1 MPISASLI
9 RKLEAVP
16 QQIREVLIDLVEE
29 IERRREESVTKREF
43 NELKEIVRELAKA
56 QRGTEQQIKGLAE
69 AQKRT
74 EERLLRLEGAVEKLA
89 EAQGRTEERL
99 SRLEQTVER
108 LAEAQKKTEERVEEL
123 AEAQRS
129 TEERLNRLEQA
140 VERLAEAQRR
150 TEERVNELAEAQRR
164 TEERISRLEVTVEEL
179 AQAQKRTEQEL
190 QLLIAEHRK
199 TREQVGGLSITVGY
213 RLEDEAFKALPR
225 LLERDYGIKVEGR
238 LRRKFLRDNRGDYL
252 EVNIIGEGRRN
263 GERVTIVGEEKSQL
277 SRREVDRFIR
287 RKLKRLEGVLEG
299 IFPVLVT
306 YMISEPRVEEYV
318 REKGIALY
326 YSYDF

>member
-1 MPISASLI
+1 MSISASLI

-16 QQIREVLIDLVEE
+16 QQIREVLIDLIEE

-43 NELKEIVRELAKA
+43 NELKEIVRELAQRVNELAEA
-56 QRGTEQQIKGLAE
+56 QRGTEQQINGLAE

-99 SRLEQTVER
+99 SRLEQMVER

-123 AEAQRS
+123 AEAQRK
-129 TEERLNRLEQA
+129 TEERLN
-140 VERLAEAQRR
+140 
-150 TEERVNELAEAQRR
+150 
-164 TEERISRLEVTVEEL
+164 RLEVTVEEL
-179 AQAQKRTEQEL
+179 AQAQKRTEREL
-190 QLLIAEHRK
+190 QLLVAEHRK

-213 RLEDEAFKALPR
+213 RLEDEAFKALPH

-263 GERVTIVGEEKSQL
+263 GERVTIVGEGKGQL
-277 SRREVDRFIR
+277 SRKEVDRFIR

-318 REKGIALY
+318 KEKGIALY
-326 YSYDF
+326 YSYDL

>member
-1 MPISASLI
+1 MSISASLI

-16 QQIREVLIDLVEE
+16 QQIREVLIDLIEE

-43 NELKEIVRELAKA
+43 NELKEIVRELAQRVNELAEA
-56 QRGTEQQIKGLAE
+56 QRGTEQQINGLAE

-123 AEAQRS
+123 AEAQRK
-129 TEERLNRLEQA
+129 TEERLN
-140 VERLAEAQRR
+140 
-150 TEERVNELAEAQRR
+150 
-164 TEERISRLEVTVEEL
+164 RLEVTVEEL
-179 AQAQKRTEQEL
+179 AQAQKRTEREL
-190 QLLIAEHRK
+190 QLLVAEHRK

-213 RLEDEAFKALPR
+213 RLEDEAFKALPH

-263 GERVTIVGEEKSQL
+263 GERVTIVGEGKSQL

-318 REKGIALY
+318 KDKGIALY
-326 YSYDF
+326 YSYDL